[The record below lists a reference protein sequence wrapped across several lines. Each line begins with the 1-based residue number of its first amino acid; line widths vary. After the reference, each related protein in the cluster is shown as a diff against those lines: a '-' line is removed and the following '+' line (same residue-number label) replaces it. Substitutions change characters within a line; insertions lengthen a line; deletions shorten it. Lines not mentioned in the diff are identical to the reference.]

1 MSTKRRALTGVL
13 LLDKPAGLSS
23 TSALGRA
30 KWIFQAEKAGHTG
43 TLDPFA
49 TGLLPICFGEAAK
62 FARFMLDADK
72 GYRATLRLGETTPT
86 GDTESEPDESREVNV
101 DVEKVRNVLTTFLG
115 PQTQIPPMHSA
126 LKQDGVPLYKLA
138 RKGIEVNRE
147 ARAITVESLEFV
159 SLNDNVLIIDTRV
172 SKGTYIRVLAKDIG
186 EALGCGAHL
195 TALRRTSTG
204 GFALAEALTLEQLEA
219 LTPDNRDAT
228 LRAPDALCPGLSTIV
243 LDAAS
248 SKSFGHGQV
257 ITGRPEV
264 AGEFRIYADS
274 GRFLGIGVIS
284 GPGQGAATLTAVR
297 LMSGG

>member
-86 GDTESEPDESREVNV
+86 GDTESQPDERREVNV
-101 DVEKVRNVLTTFLG
+101 DVEKVRSVLTTFLG
-115 PQTQIPPMHSA
+115 AQTQIPPMHSA

-138 RKGIEVNRE
+138 RRGIEVPRE
-147 ARAITVESLEFV
+147 ARAIAVDSLEFI
-159 SLNDNVLIIDTRV
+159 SLIDNSLVIDTRV
-172 SKGTYIRVLAKDIG
+172 SKGTYIRVLAEDIG

-204 GFALAEALTLEQLEA
+204 GFPLADALTLEQLEG
-219 LTPDNRDAT
+219 LSPDDRDAT
-228 LRAPDALCPGLSTIV
+228 LRAPDALCPALPAIA

-248 SKSFGHGQV
+248 SKAFGHGQV
-257 ITGRPEV
+257 IGGRIEA
-264 AGEFRIYADS
+264 AGEFRIYADD
-274 GRFLGIGVIS
+274 GRFLGIGVI
-284 GPGQGAATLTAVR
+284 AAAGHDQAMLTAVR